1 MPLETIV
8 MISVPLKAVLEKVH
22 FAQTRYRHDCEQHF
36 HSQPSFTIALQETVT
51 AVVTQHFKFGIYDN
65 FAKKANDNK

>member
-51 AVVTQHFKFGIYDN
+51 AVVT
-65 FAKKANDNK
+65 